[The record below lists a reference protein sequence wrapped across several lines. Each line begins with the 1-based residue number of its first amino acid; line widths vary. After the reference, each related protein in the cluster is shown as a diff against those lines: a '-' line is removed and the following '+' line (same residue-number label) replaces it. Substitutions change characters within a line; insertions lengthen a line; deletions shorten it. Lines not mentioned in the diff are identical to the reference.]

1 MSRISIYIVYPI
13 VYQHYQLLLYWLN
26 QTSHVRYN
34 QSPNNTSYA
43 NTVSKNQDKDNN
55 DVYDC
60 RINGCHIYLID
71 FSKYA
76 QIRETEHVSWHTNRQ

>member
-26 QTSHVRYN
+26 IGAK
-34 QSPNNTSYA
+34 PNNTSYA